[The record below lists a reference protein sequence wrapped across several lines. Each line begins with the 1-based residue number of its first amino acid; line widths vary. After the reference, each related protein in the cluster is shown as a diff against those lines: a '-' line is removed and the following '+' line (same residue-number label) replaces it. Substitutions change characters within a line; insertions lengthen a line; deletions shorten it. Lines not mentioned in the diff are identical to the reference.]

1 MTIKEFNY
9 ESITMISED
18 FSLINFFHN
27 KKDYFLNNKNLA
39 VIYDDRSFKLHEKNF
54 IKNIIEEFSFDSLK
68 FTLRPSASRVLDSS
82 NNVDERFR
90 KLAAISFMLQ
100 SMARYDIDIAYISSR
115 YIELKEGSDGAV
127 CGDELYGYIEK
138 WITGNSVLNKN
149 QNTLCSINYLK
160 NFSGNFKNKK
170 IFFIE
175 NLTESENGLTYL
187 KYNFTDQITPLEKDL
202 FWMGFDK
209 TYKDVPW
216 NKPYPETKWTK
227 KANES
232 PAGEGYYEGIVKYC
246 NRCCLPET
254 MEGIS
259 FDEFG
264 VCTPCRS
271 SEQKMHVNWEDREAG
286 LLKTLNNHKNQKYYD
301 CILPISGGKDST
313 FQAHILVTKYKIN
326 PLSVTH
332 GQNWYSREGRYN
344 LENMLQKFDLDH
356 LFFTASRSS
365 IKKSATKSIDAIGDA
380 CWHCHIGAGAFVIQT
395 AVKWGL
401 ELMIWGESI
410 AEQDGRGSYY
420 DQQEHSALY
429 NVEVSALIRA
439 EDYDNKNISKN
450 ELNQWYFPSEEKIK
464 ESKIRYL
471 HLGDFIFW
479 DEEKQVEFVAK
490 EYEWMGS
497 QVENAF
503 KGYKSTECVM
513 AGVHDYLNFL
523 KRGVGRSTVQATDDV
538 KRGII
543 TRSEGMELAKK
554 HDSQRPH
561 ALDFY
566 MDITGLSEIEIENK
580 IIKSRDLSDF
590 AKKLNKEQKHYD
602 K

>member
-1 MTIKEFNY
+1 MRIKEFNY
-9 ESITMISED
+9 ESITMINED
-18 FSLINFFHN
+18 LSLINFFHN
-27 KKDYFLNNKNLA
+27 KKDYFFHNKNLA

-82 NNVDERFR
+82 DYVDERFR
-90 KLAAISFMLQ
+90 KLARVSFMLQ
-100 SMARYDIDIAYISSR
+100 TMARYEIDVAYISSK
-115 YIELKEGSDGAV
+115 YIELKEDIEGAV
-127 CGDELYGYIEK
+127 YGNELYNYIND
-138 WITGNSVLNKN
+138 WIDDNSVLNQE
-149 QNTLCSINYLK
+149 QNTFCSINYLK
-160 NFSGNFKNKK
+160 NFSGDFENKK
-170 IFFIE
+170 IYFIE
-175 NLTESENGLTYL
+175 NLVESNDNDSSIYL

-216 NKPYPETKWTK
+216 DKPYPETKWTK
-227 KANES
+227 KAKES
-232 PAGEGYYEGIVKYC
+232 SIGEGYYEGTIKYC

-271 SEQKMHVNWEDREAG
+271 SEEKMHINWEDRESG

-313 FQAHILVTKYKIN
+313 FQAHVLVKKYKIN

-356 LFFTASRSS
+356 LFFTASRDS

-380 CWHCHIGAGAFVIQT
+380 CWHCHVGAGAFVIQT
-395 AVKWGL
+395 AVKWNL
-401 ELMIWGESI
+401 KLMIWGESI

-420 DQQEHSALY
+420 DQKEHSALY

-439 EDYDNKNISKN
+439 EDYDNKNIRKN
-450 ELNQWYFPSEEKIK
+450 ELNQWYYPSEEKIK
-464 ESKIRYL
+464 ESEIRYL

-497 QVENAF
+497 KVENAF

-523 KRGVGRSTVQATDDV
+523 KRGVGRSTVQATEDV

-543 TRSEGMELAKK
+543 TRSEGMELAKQY
-554 HDSQRPH
+554 DSQRPH

-566 MDITGLSEIEIENK
+566 MTITGLSEDDIENK
-580 IIKSRDLSDF
+580 IIKARGLSDF
-590 AKKLNKEQKHYD
+590 AKKLNKEKG
-602 K
+602 